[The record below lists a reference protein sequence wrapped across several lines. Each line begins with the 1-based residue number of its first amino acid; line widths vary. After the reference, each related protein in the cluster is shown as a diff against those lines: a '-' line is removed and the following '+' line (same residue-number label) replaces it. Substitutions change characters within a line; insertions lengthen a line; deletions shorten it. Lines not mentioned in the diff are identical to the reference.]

1 MMSQKYEAYLTSS
14 MQKITPNWQPTTN
27 PIPLS
32 VLRGD
37 VTAFQVAIR
46 LENWCYEWAHIK
58 IESLLPSSGLSVRQV
73 KLVPASWP
81 IPGMFP
87 DLLSGL
93 VESDGDYLGKLKL
106 VPRQFRALWIEI
118 ETDYETESGLYLVT
132 VIAEND
138 QKEVICKLE
147 TEVEV
152 IPVSLPKGEVYHT
165 EWFHA
170 DCLADY
176 YQVPVFSE
184 RHWAL
189 IENFVSC
196 AVKRG
201 MNTLLTPTFTYPL
214 DIAEGGERTT
224 IQLVKVKLE
233 LGSYQFDFTL
243 FEKWVNLCRRCG
255 IENFEMVHLYSQWG
269 AKYAPKIM
277 VEIDGVEQMLFGWHT
292 AGIGEAYQ
300 AFLREFLPALDREL
314 ERLGIATNTFFHVSD
329 EPSMAH
335 LESYKKA
342 RAIVEEILPNYPII
356 DALTDFE
363 FYQTG
368 VCQQPIPSNDHITP
382 FLEAGVKNLWTYYCT
397 AQRGPESNRFFHLPS
412 AQARIIGVQIYKYD
426 LAGFLHWGFNFYNSF
441 HSLKPINPYE
451 TTDADEVF
459 DAGDPFLVY
468 PGPDGMPEESYRLLM
483 MDLAFKDIRALKLLE
498 KLTCREAVLEL
509 VDRLLNY
516 PTMTSFSRSEE
527 PLLRLRYEVNSRIFE
542 SLQVQKG
549 ENDYE

>member
-1 MMSQKYEAYLTSS
+1 MSQKYEAYLTSS